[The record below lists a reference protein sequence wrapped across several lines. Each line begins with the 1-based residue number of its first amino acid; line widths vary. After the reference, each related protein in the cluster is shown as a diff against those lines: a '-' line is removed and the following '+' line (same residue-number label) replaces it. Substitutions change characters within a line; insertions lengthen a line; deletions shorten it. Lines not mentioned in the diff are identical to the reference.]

1 MKRRVFSH
9 HLLAAGLVVLQPSIS
24 QADDMPKRR
33 RLRFTITFSN
43 PTNRKLD
50 KQQFWCYLPA
60 NATYTQRLIGVE
72 VSMAHQITSDVYGHS
87 ILELTFD
94 EFPAFSQ
101 KIVSVTTEVEYKT
114 KATTQEPVD
123 LNVWLMPERF
133 IESDHESIRALAS
146 SLQKSAKIKT
156 VQSIFEWVRDNIT
169 YAGYIPEDLGALQ
182 ALQHRRGDCTE
193 YADLVVA
200 LARASGLAARMVGG
214 YVVDHDVAPRPQDY
228 HNWAEIYLDDSWR
241 VVDSQKGSWMESK
254 SQYIVFR
261 IYRDLP
267 TNLVEQAHRYRLK
280 GDLQITF

>member
-1 MKRRVFSH
+1 M
-9 HLLAAGLVVLQPSIS
+9 LQPSIS
-24 QADDMPKRR
+24 HPEDMLKRR

-72 VSMAHQITSDVYGHS
+72 VSMAHQITSDVFGHS

-114 KATTQEPVD
+114 KATTQQPLD
-123 LNVWLMPERF
+123 FKAWLMPERF
-133 IESDHESIRALAS
+133 IESDDVNIKSLAS
-146 SLQKSAKIKT
+146 TLRKSTKRDTAYA
-156 VQSIFEWVRDNIT
+156 IFEWVRDNIN
-169 YAGYIPEDLGALQ
+169 YAGYIPEDLGAVQ

-200 LARASGLAARMVGG
+200 LARACGLASRMIGG
-214 YVVDHDVAPRPQDY
+214 YVAEHDMAPRPQDY

-241 VVDSQKGSWMESK
+241 LVDSQKGNWLESI

-261 IYRDLP
+261 IYRDAP
-267 TNLVEQAHRYRLK
+267 TNLVEHAHRYRLK
-280 GDLQITF
+280 GDLQVTF